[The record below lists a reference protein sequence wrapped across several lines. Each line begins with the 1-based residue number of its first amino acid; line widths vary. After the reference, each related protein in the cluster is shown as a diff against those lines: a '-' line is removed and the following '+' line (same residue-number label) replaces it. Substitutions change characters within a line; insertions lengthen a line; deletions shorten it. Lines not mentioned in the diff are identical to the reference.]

1 MKCAWA
7 YDTTPAMRTY
17 HDDEW
22 GNPQHD
28 DQRLFELLSLEIFQ
42 AGLSWQ
48 TILQKRPALRQ
59 AFATFN
65 IDRVAAFGPLDVDRL
80 VADPAIIR
88 NRRKILAVINN
99 AQVCQQIKR
108 EQSLDEYFWRM
119 VGGEPIINH
128 WHSPTEVP
136 AQTALAQTISQVMKK
151 RGFKFVGP
159 KIIYSFMQASG
170 MVNDHLD
177 GCSRKF
183 HHD

>member
-1 MKCAWA
+1 
-7 YDTTPAMRTY
+7 
-17 HDDEW
+17 
-22 GNPQHD
+22 
-28 DQRLFELLSLEIFQ
+28 
-42 AGLSWQ
+42 
-48 TILQKRPALRQ
+48 
-59 AFATFN
+59 
-65 IDRVAAFGPLDVDRL
+65 
-80 VADPAIIR
+80 
-88 NRRKILAVINN
+88 
-99 AQVCQQIKR
+99 
-108 EQSLDEYFWRM
+108 M

-128 WHSPTEVP
+128 WRSPAEVP